1 MNISDP
7 QSDARARVAV
17 IGTGIS
23 GLSAAWLLN
32 KTRDVTVY
40 EADDRIGGHSNT
52 VDAPG
57 PDGPVA
63 VDTGFIVYN
72 PPNYPN
78 LVALFA
84 HLGVATRPSDM
95 SFGASID
102 DGALEY
108 GSAGLFAQK
117 RNLLRPRFWRMLRDI
132 VRFYRE
138 APAFLQA
145 SRGGA
150 CGADAITLGRFI
162 DDRAYSDDFV
172 QDHLLPMGA
181 AIWSTPAA
189 DMRNY
194 PAVAFL
200 NFCKNHR
207 LLELRG
213 RPEWRTVT
221 GGSREYVRRLTA
233 PFADRIRLGAPV
245 RELRRD
251 GRGVTV
257 ATAEA
262 GVERYDHVVI
272 AAHAD
277 QALAMLADADA
288 GERATL
294 GSFRYT
300 TNTAVLHRDESLMPR
315 RRGAWS
321 SWNYMSGRD
330 AEGSTK
336 VAVTYWMNRLQTLD
350 PGNPL
355 FVTLNPYRQ
364 PQPGKTIQRFT
375 YQHPAFDQRA
385 LQAQRELGSIQGM
398 RRTWFC
404 GSYCGY
410 GFHED
415 GLQAGL
421 AVAERIGGVPR
432 PWLVS
437 GESDRIHLLGWTGAR
452 VLPPADAR
460 VAA

>member
-1 MNISDP
+1 MNIIDP
-7 QSDARARVAV
+7 YATAPARVAV

-23 GLSAAWLLN
+23 GLSAAWLLHQSC
-32 KTRDVTVY
+32 DVTVY

-57 PDGPVA
+57 PAGPVA

-72 PPNYPN
+72 PSNYPN

-84 HLGVATRPSDM
+84 HLGVPTKPSDM

-108 GSAGLFAQK
+108 GSAALFAQK
-117 RNLLRPRFWRMLRDI
+117 RNVLRPRFWRMLRDI

-138 APAFLQA
+138 APAFLR
-145 SRGGA
+145 S
-150 CGADAITLGRFI
+150 CGADALTLGQYI
-162 DDRAYSDDFV
+162 DDRAYSHNFV
-172 QDHLLPMGA
+172 HDHLLPMGA

-194 PAVAFL
+194 PAAAFL

-233 PFADRIRLGAPV
+233 PFVDRIRLGARV
-245 RELRRD
+245 RDIRRD

-257 ATAEA
+257 ATS
-262 GVERYDHVVI
+262 GDGYERYDHVVI

-277 QALAMLADADA
+277 QALAMLGDAD
-288 GERATL
+288 GRERAVL
-294 GSFRYT
+294 GSFPYT
-300 TNTAVLHRDESLMPR
+300 TNVAVLHRDATLMPR

-321 SWNYMSGRD
+321 SWNYMSGRGAD
-330 AEGSTK
+330 GTAK
-336 VAVTYWMNRLQTLD
+336 VSVTYWMNRLQSLD
-350 PGNPL
+350 PENPL

-364 PQPGKTIQRFT
+364 PDSDKTIKSFT
-375 YQHPAFDQRA
+375 YEHPAFDHRA
-385 LQAQRELGSIQGM
+385 LQAQRQLGDIQGV

-421 AVAERIGGVPR
+421 AVAERISGVPR
-432 PWLVS
+432 PWLVP
-437 GESDRIHLLGWTGAR
+437 GESDRIHFLGS
-452 VLPPADAR
+452 ADAR